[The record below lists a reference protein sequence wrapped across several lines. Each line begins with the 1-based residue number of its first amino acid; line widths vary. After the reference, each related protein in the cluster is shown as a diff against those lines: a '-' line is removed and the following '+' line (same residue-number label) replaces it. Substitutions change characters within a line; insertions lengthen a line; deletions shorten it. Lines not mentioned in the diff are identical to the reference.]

1 MIDPMRW
8 KMTSDLSDYL
18 ECGKNQGDFANLRE
32 EVQTLRVSER
42 MEEFMFLGLRM
53 MKGVSSRRFLK
64 LFNKNINDV
73 YAEPLEENIKNNL
86 LCKYRDDSG
95 VWYCLTPHGI
105 DISNTVMADFML

>member
-1 MIDPMRW
+1 MKNI
-8 KMTSDLSDYL
+8 SDMNKYIGNA
-18 ECGKNQGDFANLRE
+18 GKLDLYEDIEILTANDC
-32 EVQTLRVSER
+32 

-86 LCKYRDDSG
+86 LCQYRDDSG
-95 VWYCLTPHGI
+95 ESWYCLTPHGI